1 MDLVPEVIFLA
12 TYGQTQGNLACKEE
26 NLHSHEQALQ
36 GSAFTAQLSLFTRTM
51 LRAIHGQCTPNSI
64 AVCENLKLP
73 RPGDSFLCGCADFT
87 VVVLP
92 LICVR
97 SPEQVTLAERCG
109 GFGTLNVYG
118 GRQL

>member
-1 MDLVPEVIFLA
+1 
-12 TYGQTQGNLACKEE
+12 
-26 NLHSHEQALQ
+26 
-36 GSAFTAQLSLFTRTM
+36 M

-73 RPGDSFLCGCADFT
+73 GQEMVLSADADFT

-97 SPEQVTLAERCG
+97 SPVQVTQ
-109 GFGTLNVYG
+109 LNNAVVSAHLVFMG
-118 GRQL
+118 EVNHKIR